1 MGVLNSDAVT
11 TPQEE
16 RAPIVYRLPRWQPA
30 VLFLVTAGL
39 AGYALYGGGSSV
51 VTFIV
56 VFLAIAFLLAAVA
69 AARMYLVADD
79 DGIGIRRYTGESSVT
94 WDRISGIA
102 VTRQR
107 MGALTLEVQCPDAT
121 SLEVP
126 PSLVL
131 PLRPTGIDRTSNLLG
146 QKARELSDRRPHGS
160 IPPVARP

>member
-1 MGVLNSDAVT
+1 MT
-11 TPQEE
+11 TPPDE

-51 VTFIV
+51 VIAIV
-56 VFLAIAFLLAAVA
+56 VLLAVAFLLAAVA

-79 DGIGIRRYTGESSVT
+79 DGIGVRRYTGESSLT

-102 VTRQR
+102 VSQQR
-107 MGALTLEVQCPDAT
+107 MGALTLEVQTPDAT
-121 SLEVP
+121 TLTVP

-131 PLRPTGIDRTSNLLG
+131 PLRPTSIARTSNLLG
-146 QKARELSDRRPHGS
+146 TKARELSERRPHGS
-160 IPPVARP
+160 VPPVARP